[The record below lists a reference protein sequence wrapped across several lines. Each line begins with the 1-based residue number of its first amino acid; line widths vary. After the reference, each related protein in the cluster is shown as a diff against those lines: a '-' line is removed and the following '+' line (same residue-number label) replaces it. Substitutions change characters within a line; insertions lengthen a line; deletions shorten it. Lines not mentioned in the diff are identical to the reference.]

1 MDSNSPE
8 QTRLL
13 GSYLGEL
20 ARNADIFLLVGEL
33 GAGKTCLVQGIACGL
48 EVKGHALSPSF
59 VILREYHGRLT
70 LYHIDLYRLERIS
83 EVADLGLEDYLGG
96 DDGVCVVEWADRS
109 LQMMPHESMHISLH
123 YIPGSQTRRSIYLR
137 PQGERYHELTD
148 DLTRRAWHT
157 LEMEY
162 A

>member
-8 QTRLL
+8 QTKLL

-20 ARNADIFLLVGEL
+20 ARNADVFLLVGEL
-33 GAGKTCLVQGIACGL
+33 GAGKTCLVQGIARGL
-48 EVKGHALSPSF
+48 AVKEHALSPSF

-96 DDGVCVVEWADRS
+96 DGVCVVEWADRG
-109 LQMMPHESMHISLH
+109 LQIVPHDSMHISLH
-123 YIPGSQTRRSIYLR
+123 YIPGSQTRRSICLR

-148 DLTRRAWHT
+148 ALTRRAGHT